1 MGTPTK
7 ASDRQGGYSIPP
19 IAVASMDDDPPDPF
33 SPDAP
38 GSSQRLPGDV
48 VTPRTASARRAL
60 REHELA
66 LRAHESG
73 TAEYRRMLSDAEQ
86 GMEKLLTM
94 NAALRRELELER
106 RASTG
111 VGRADGTRDAV
122 LAATLEDTRSRLR
135 ETEVQVERVTDAF
148 EALKRER
155 AEATAVLQSNAAVRK
170 ALDAERVQLE
180 GAREDLNS
188 RAAEVA
194 TRARK
199 VRSEAAQHRA
209 ALDLKIVSSMTKEDD
224 AAIAAA
230 AFAALSGLEEKL
242 LELERFA
249 SRPAPEPPDNGGA
262 NRPGIA
268 HAVAAERAIAT
279 EGEVRRVQELNV
291 ELRDRIRTLEV
302 DLQMSRAREAS
313 AVEGARLARDFARAE
328 DEVREATARPEVEA
342 LRAELEKANE
352 AVRRSE
358 AHASV
363 AAKRSHEADR
373 LEILLAE
380 RETEIRRLRREVS
393 ERATGEETLARPVA
407 ALPSPSPRKS
417 RPGTADGATRLRGGR
432 APAWAVNDETVIEDT
447 TESRDFHDS
456 GDDSGDDSDDDD
468 DPEYVPAHDLDPVA
482 ALEELKAHRRARRA
496 VRKLRRWEAA
506 RDIVPVAPDREPDG
520 TSSVYRPPVPAR
532 GGRSR
537 VNLNGEEPVRRRVQG
552 SGPGFDRRQVP
563 FRPAGVAGLELS
575 RGLSTAIGQ
584 ARLALADAE
593 RELTEA
599 HERRVSARRQRESV
613 ARLYR
618 GGHARTSV
626 ARKEP
631 APPWA
636 QRRP

>member
-7 ASDRQGGYSIPP
+7 ASDRQGGFSIPP

-33 SPDAP
+33 SPDTP
-38 GSSQRLPGDV
+38 GPSRLPGDV

-135 ETEVQVERVTDAF
+135 ETEVQLERVTDAF

-180 GAREDLNS
+180 GAREDLTS
-188 RAAEVA
+188 RAADVA
-194 TRARK
+194 TRAHK

-209 ALDLKIVSSMTKEDD
+209 ALELKIVSRLTKEDD
-224 AAIAAA
+224 AAIAAYVA
-230 AFAALSGLEEKL
+230 SSLSGLEEKL

-249 SRPAPEPPDNGGA
+249 SRPAPHPPDNGGA

-279 EGEVRRVQELNV
+279 EGEVRRVREVNV

-313 AVEGARLARDFARAE
+313 AAEGARLARDFARAE
-328 DEVREATARPEVEA
+328 DEVREVRDRPEVEA

-358 AHASV
+358 AHALV
-363 AAKRSHEADR
+363 AAERSHEADR
-373 LEILLAE
+373 LQILLAE
-380 RETEIRRLRREVS
+380 RETEIGRLRRQVS
-393 ERATGEETLARPVA
+393 ERERATTTRNEETLARPVA

-417 RPGTADGATRLRGGR
+417 RQSARGGS
-432 APAWAVNDETVIEDT
+432 WAVNDETVIEDT
-447 TESRDFHDS
+447 MGSRDFHDS
-456 GDDSGDDSDDDD
+456 GDDSGDD
-468 DPEYVPAHDLDPVA
+468 PEYVPEHDLDPVA

-506 RDIVPVAPDREPDG
+506 RDIVPVAPGREPDG
-520 TSSVYRPPVPAR
+520 GSSVYRAPAPVAP
-532 GGRSR
+532 GGRSHAS
-537 VNLNGEEPVRRRVQG
+537 NGEEPARRRVQG
-552 SGPGFDRRQVP
+552 QGVQGQGPGSRRQVP

-599 HERRVSARRQRESV
+599 HERRMSARRQRESV

-636 QRRP
+636 KRRP

>member
-7 ASDRQGGYSIPP
+7 ASDRRGGYSIPP

-38 GSSQRLPGDV
+38 GPSQRLPGDV

-135 ETEVQVERVTDAF
+135 ETEVQLERVTDAF

-180 GAREDLNS
+180 GAREDLTS

-194 TRARK
+194 TRAHK

-209 ALDLKIVSSMTKEDD
+209 ALDLKIVSRMTREDD

-358 AHASV
+358 AHALV

-393 ERATGEETLARPVA
+393 ERATGEERASRG
-407 ALPSPSPRKS
+407 PSR
-417 RPGTADGATRLRGGR
+417 RFRR
-432 APAWAVNDETVIEDT
+432 
-447 TESRDFHDS
+447 
-456 GDDSGDDSDDDD
+456 
-468 DPEYVPAHDLDPVA
+468 
-482 ALEELKAHRRARRA
+482 HRRGNR
-496 VRKLRRWEAA
+496 
-506 RDIVPVAPDREPDG
+506 
-520 TSSVYRPPVPAR
+520 AR
-532 GGRSR
+532 G
-537 VNLNGEEPVRRRVQG
+537 RRM
-552 SGPGFDRRQVP
+552 
-563 FRPAGVAGLELS
+563 
-575 RGLSTAIGQ
+575 
-584 ARLALADAE
+584 
-593 RELTEA
+593 
-599 HERRVSARRQRESV
+599 ERRGPAAAEPP
-613 ARLYR
+613 R
-618 GGHARTSV
+618 GR
-626 ARKEP
+626 
-631 APPWA
+631 
-636 QRRP
+636 